1 MIHVNPNTGE
11 LLRIVTFPASLLTS
25 VAFGPTEPF
34 GDSPLGSLFV
44 GTARSDNSTL
54 LEPLAGSV
62 FVVHGLGVT
71 GVREND
77 AVVNNL
83 CKPAYF

>member
-11 LLRIVTFPASLLTS
+11 LLRIVTIPASLVKS

-44 GTARSDNSTL
+44 GTARSDDSTL
-54 LEPLAGSV
+54 LEPLAGAV

-71 GVREND
+71 GVREHE
-77 AVVNNL
+77 AVVKNF
-83 CKPAYF
+83 CKPDYF